1 MQKHWSKLIPYI
13 LVAPAF
19 ILMLLVVGYP
29 ILNSIYMSFLD
40 YTLFKPKDIKF
51 VGLANYLKV
60 LSDPIFRES
69 LLNTVLWV
77 VFGVFFQ
84 FLFGL
89 ILALLLNRKFKGRG
103 IVRSVIL
110 IPWVTPGVL
119 IGLMWRWMY
128 DGNYGVI
135 NDILSKLHIIDNF
148 IPWLSSS
155 DTSMASVII
164 TIIWQGVPFFAIML
178 LAGLQAIP
186 QELYEAAY
194 VDGAGSWHTF
204 CNITLPMLK
213 PTILISTLLRTIW
226 VANSVDVIYIMTGG
240 GPGYSTHTLSVYTYI
255 KAQKALD
262 FGYSATLA
270 IYLTIILSSVA
281 YVYFKNLNLKEVR

>member
-204 CNITLPMLK
+204 WHITLPMLK
-213 PTILISTLLRTIW
+213 PTILISTLLRIIW

-270 IYLTIILSSVA
+270 IYLTVMLASVA
-281 YVYFKNLNLKEVR
+281 FVYFKNLNLKEVR

>member
-164 TIIWQGVPFFAIML
+164 TIIWQGIPFFAIML

-186 QELYEAAY
+186 QELYESAY

-204 CNITLPMLK
+204 WHITLPMLK
-213 PTILISTLLRTIW
+213 PTILISTLLRIIW

-270 IYLTIILSSVA
+270 IYLTVMLASVA
-281 YVYFKNLNLKEVR
+281 FVYFKNLNLKEVR

>member
-19 ILMLLVVGYP
+19 TLMLLVVGYP

>member
-1 MQKHWSKLIPYI
+1 MRKHWSKVMPYL

-19 ILMLLVVGYP
+19 ILMLLIVGYP
-29 ILNSIYMSFLD
+29 ILNSIYMSFLS

-51 VGLANYLKV
+51 VGLANYIKV
-60 LSDPIFRES
+60 LRDPIFKES
-69 LLNTVLWV
+69 LINTALWV
-77 VFGVFFQ
+77 GFGVFFQ

-89 ILALLLNRKFKGRG
+89 ILALLLNRDFKGRG

-119 IGLMWRWMY
+119 IGLMWSWMY

-135 NDILSKLHIIDNF
+135 NDILSKLHIIDNY
-148 IPWLSSS
+148 IPWLASS
-155 DTSMASVII
+155 DTSMLSVIV
-164 TIIWQGVPFFAIML
+164 TIIWQGIPFFAIML

-186 QELYEAAY
+186 QELYEAAH
-194 VDGAGSWHTF
+194 VDGAGSWHAF
-204 CNITLPMLK
+204 WNITMPMLK
-213 PTILISTLLRTIW
+213 PTILVSSLLRIIW

-270 IYLTIILSSVA
+270 IYLTIMLSSA
-281 YVYFKNLNLKEVR
+281 AFIYFKNLNLKEVR

>member
-135 NDILSKLHIIDNF
+135 NDILSKLHIIDNYV
-148 IPWLSSS
+148 PWLSSS
-155 DTSMASVII
+155 DTSLASVIV

-204 CNITLPMLK
+204 WHITLPMLK
-213 PTILISTLLRTIW
+213 PTILISTLLRIIW

-270 IYLTIILSSVA
+270 IYLTVMLASVA
-281 YVYFKNLNLKEVR
+281 FVYFKNLNLKEVR